1 VKQGIFRS
9 TSQALHFA
17 YIIQAYEVS
26 AESVMAKAVRR
37 LMKESGVWDTGEPSS
52 IDFDGLSSL
61 EVRAQCAMIRAAV
74 RDHLPGPERWAIQAR
89 YGINEIVTKDGNK
102 KAVFSRER
110 YDAILNLSKW
120 LAPSFKNFSLFAV
133 DLLIARAV
141 DRRVCNTTPREM
153 AERFG
158 ISRDTFI
165 RALHD
170 TKKRLYVLEGAGID
184 RLTPIF
190 AADGLV
196 EPL

>member
-9 TSQALHFA
+9 TAQALHFA

-37 LMKESGVWDTGEPSS
+37 LMKESGVWNTGEPSS
-52 IDFDGLSSL
+52 IDFDGLNSL

-89 YGINEIVTKDGNK
+89 YGINEIATMDGER

-133 DLLIARAV
+133 DLLVARAV
-141 DRRVCNTTPREM
+141 SRRVCSISLREM
-153 AERFG
+153 AEKFRL
-158 ISRDTFI
+158 SKDTFG

-170 TKKRLYVLEGAGID
+170 VKRRLYVLEGAGID

-190 AADGLV
+190 TADGVV
-196 EPL
+196 ELL